1 MALRKMG
8 ASMPQAALSNPCWTV
23 GALVHTPAGKYLSLA
38 EGRFGILHTYPY
50 NRIKTLTF
58 VLPPAA
64 VTYTS
69 DQERWGFFA
78 PTLFFSHC
86 WWKPILDGRVMQ
98 NGEFHRYFFPT
109 KNEVWQYFGKHVSA
123 YDKARILISG
133 LIFDY
138 NSWWQ
143 LPCHSFLP
151 LCARAR
157 KAAHSLYL
165 S

>member
-1 MALRKMG
+1 MG
-8 ASMPQAALSNPCWTV
+8 ASHAASGTLEPTLIRWRS
-23 GALVHTPAGKYLSLA
+23 GAHACRQYFSLA
-38 EGRFGILHTYPY
+38 EGRLGILHTYPY
-50 NRIKTLTF
+50 NRIKTDLR
-58 VLPPAA
+58 PSAGRSYA
-64 VTYTS
+64 HHTS
-69 DQERWGFFA
+69 DQVRWGFFA

-109 KNEVWQYFGKHVSA
+109 KKEVWQYFRKHVSA

-157 KAAHSLYL
+157 KAAHSLSL